1 MSTVLP
7 FSGGGVV
14 IFTDG
19 IPFGKVAESPSPITY
34 HGVFAFADTA
44 TGTDNDAAVASCSPA
59 TTLRNRDLRKR
70 VVAFVEPSSQ
80 IIEEHVDIT
89 A

>member
-1 MSTVLP
+1 MMTRVGFPLM
-7 FSGGGVV
+7 
-14 IFTDG
+14 
-19 IPFGKVAESPSPITY
+19 KEAESPSPITY
-34 HGVFAFADTA
+34 VGDTAAADTA

-59 TTLRNRDLRKR
+59 TRLRNRDLRKR
-70 VVAFVEPSSQ
+70 IIAFVEPRSQ